1 MAPSGWFCR
10 SCDINMVVMVVL
22 VIITV
27 VLMTDMRIV
36 MVMEMSTIIVPIRR
50 LCGC

>member
-10 SCDINMVVMVVL
+10 SCDVKMVVL
-22 VIITV
+22 VILTV
-27 VLMTDMRIV
+27 VLMTDMTIV
-36 MVMEMSTIIVPIRR
+36 LVMGMLMIIVPIRR

>member
-10 SCDINMVVMVVL
+10 SCDVQRVVL
-22 VIITV
+22 VILTV
-27 VLMTDMRIV
+27 VLMTDMTIV
-36 MVMEMSTIIVPIRR
+36 LVMSMIIVPIRR